1 MCTVVV
7 FCREDEVAKH
17 SNGLVVKTF
26 HQSRKKSA
34 GNIILRNA
42 YNGNSEL
49 HDVDVIIST
58 TTFAWPDKSG
68 STLYK
73 FVLSSCD
80 NNDSTSLCYPVTK
93 NVDFHRVVHDESHL
107 FSTNS
112 ADIKKA
118 NQIISSL
125 RWGVTATPMATSAKD
140 LRSQLSSSKED
151 LTVPP

>member
-1 MCTVVV
+1 VCTVVV

-34 GNIILRNA
+34 GNIILRDA
-42 YNGNSEL
+42 YNGISEL

-93 NVDFHRVVHDESHL
+93 NVDFHRVVHDKSHL

-112 ADIKKA
+112 ADIKRLIRSFHHSGGEL
-118 NQIISSL
+118 QRHQWL
-125 RWGVTATPMATSAKD
+125 RR
-140 LRSQLSSSKED
+140 LRIYAVNCLRQRRI
-151 LTVPP
+151 